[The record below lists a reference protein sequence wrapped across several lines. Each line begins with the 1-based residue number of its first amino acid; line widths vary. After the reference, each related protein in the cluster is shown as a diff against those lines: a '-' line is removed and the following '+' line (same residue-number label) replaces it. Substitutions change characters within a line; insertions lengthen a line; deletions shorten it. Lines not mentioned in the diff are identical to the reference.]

1 MYERITATDPS
12 GSARY
17 GHDFRYHLAAGFIKT
32 GYTVLDAACGT
43 GYGPL
48 VMGLFGY
55 DYLGVDQVRPVD
67 LPSNEEWTEAGRYG
81 TSVDWR
87 IEDLCV
93 PSNYLFDFAAEQ
105 ADVFIGFETIEHLAD
120 YSNYISLAKSVNRW
134 IIMSA
139 PVVPT
144 KHMNPWHLHDFVP
157 DQLQAMLEDEDWEHY
172 QTVQQPSEVSEIVV
186 MRRR

>member
-12 GSARY
+12 GPARY

-48 VMGLFGY
+48 VMGNFGY
-55 DYLGVDQVRPVD
+55 YYYLGVDQVKPVD
-67 LPSNEEWTEAGRYG
+67 LPEWEEC
-81 TSVDWR
+81 TSPFDWKL
-87 IEDLCV
+87 EDLTT
-93 PSNYLFDFAAEQ
+93 PSDWLFEFAAER
-105 ADVFIGFETIEHLAD
+105 AEVFIGFETIEHLAD
-120 YSNYISLAKSVNRW
+120 YSNYIELAKSVNCW
-134 IIMSA
+134 IVMSV

-157 DQLQAMLEDEDWEHY
+157 GQLQLLLEDESWEHY
-172 QTVQQPSEVSEIVV
+172 QTVQQPSEYSEIVI
-186 MRRR
+186 MKRR